1 MYFPVTQVSHTIAKA
16 SARTHAHSA
25 CNHPALCTIGY
36 MTEMW
41 TLEQIKMSVGGKN
54 IWLDERREK
63 RQYIFFRVLHTRHRH
78 THFLDPTWFVRLL
91 VPLEMANDKQS
102 EAVKQWLTSSQ
113 NQPKQNKQGNYCN
126 SHYTSSPC

>member
-1 MYFPVTQVSHTIAKA
+1 M
-16 SARTHAHSA
+16 
-25 CNHPALCTIGY
+25 
-36 MTEMW
+36 
-41 TLEQIKMSVGGKN
+41 
-54 IWLDERREK
+54 LDERREK
-63 RQYIFFRVLHTRHRH
+63 RDNIFLQSITNARTH
-78 THFLDPTWFVRLL
+78 THDTHTQFLDPTWFVRLL